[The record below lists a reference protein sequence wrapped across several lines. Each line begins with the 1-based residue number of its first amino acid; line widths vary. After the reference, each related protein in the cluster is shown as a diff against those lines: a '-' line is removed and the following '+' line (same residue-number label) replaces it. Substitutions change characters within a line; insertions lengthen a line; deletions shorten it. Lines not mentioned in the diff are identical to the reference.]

1 MSSNIS
7 KIIITLL
14 LLGSIGFGAYYFYFS
29 DGSMP
34 ISINLFSIPDESS
47 PVGGDLLVLADRISM
62 TKIDPEIFSTPL
74 FRNLR
79 DFSAVLLS
87 EAQSRPN
94 PFSPIGVD
102 NASIAIPPNIRTPG
116 GASEANNI

>member
-1 MSSNIS
+1 MSSNLS
-7 KIIITLL
+7 KIIIAFI
-14 LLGSIGFGAYYFYFS
+14 LLGTIGFGGYYFYFS

-34 ISINLFSIPDESS
+34 ISIDIFTLPDESS
-47 PVGGDLLVLADRISM
+47 PVGGDLLVLADKIRM

-79 DFSAVLLS
+79 DFSAVLNT

-94 PFSPIGVD
+94 PFSPIGID
-102 NASIAIPPNIRTPG
+102 NLSITIPTNIRTPG
-116 GASEANNI
+116 SVTKSDNI